1 MRKSL
6 LRSSQVTAA
15 AASAAKTRVV
25 MAYLAAGQA
34 TAEGL
39 EPDVVR
45 ERVVQDSLRALE
57 ARLGNT

>member
-1 MRKSL
+1 MRKTL
-6 LRSSQVTAA
+6 PRSSQATAA

-34 TAEGL
+34 TAEAL
-39 EPDVVR
+39 EPAVVR
-45 ERVVQDSLRALE
+45 ERVVQDPLGALG